1 EIRFGDRG
9 TRFTVGRWAE
19 EPFEGG
25 GGDGHPSGHG
35 HGAEVARSG
44 PAVHG
49 GGRDAEEVGGLFDAV
64 EDPARVHGCSL
75 GETASSGGVS
85 AAQPRPDLGGRG
97 SESQGGGRCRPC
109 SSLRSVSRR
118 RRRECRGRSSSP
130 SSSRG

>member
-19 EPFEGG
+19 ELFEGG

-75 GETASSGGVS
+75 GETAASGGRS
-85 AAQPRPDLGGRG
+85 AAQPAPL
-97 SESQGGGRCRPC
+97 
-109 SSLRSVSRR
+109 RR
-118 RRRECRGRSSSP
+118 RVEPFTGRSGRTERQTRRERISAVRKF
-130 SSSRG
+130 